1 LLYNYFRQNSLKKEL
16 EVKYLTILGKST
28 LLFSLAVSV
37 AIAAPEKKEL
47 TIGFIALTDCAPLV
61 IAKEKGFFEK
71 YGLDVHVV
79 KEGGGWPG
87 IQQKVISGEYDFSH
101 ALAGMPIAATL
112 GINGDANLQA
122 LMSLDF
128 NGNGITFG
136 NKIIAKM
143 EQYGMDQK
151 QRPLG
156 SQSLKKY
163 IDAKHEK
170 EGQRYQPLSFG
181 MVHPVSTH
189 NYELRYWMATSGIEP
204 DRDATIKPFPPPTMP
219 SNLIAG
225 NIDGYCV
232 GEPWNERVVLMKK
245 GSTLVTNYDIWNN
258 NPEKVLQARA
268 DFVQTHPETTKA
280 VIKAVLEAQMWL
292 DASWD
297 NRKEAARILSK
308 PNYVK
313 APVDVLEKSMTGT
326 FQYLKDHPSEPNPQ
340 FNVFANY
347 YAAYPFYSHGMW
359 FITQMYRWG
368 QLDKAV
374 NMKEVI
380 EKSYRPDL
388 FEIAA
393 KEVGYLLP
401 ESPWKKDGVDTYNMF
416 MDGKV
421 WDPNAAVEYI
431 YSFEVT
437 HPKVSKEALSALNT
451 WSVETKQ
458 PPYVCPYGPA
468 GCADPKFVSTQAD

>member
-1 LLYNYFRQNSLKKEL
+1 MLKKAL
-16 EVKYLTILGKST
+16 KLGLGLSLVT
-28 LLFSLAVSV
+28 TALLADV
-37 AIAAPEKKEL
+37 EKKKL
-47 TIGFIALTDCAPLV
+47 NIGFIALTDCAPIV

-71 YGLDVHVV
+71 YGLDVHVA

-112 GINGDANLQA
+112 GINGDAHLQA
-122 LMSLDF
+122 LLSLDF
-128 NGNGITFG
+128 NGNGITYG
-136 NKIIAKM
+136 NNIIKEM
-143 EQYGMDQK
+143 EKYGMDQTK
-151 QRPLG
+151 RPLG
-156 SQSLKKY
+156 SESLKKY
-163 IDAKHEK
+163 IDAKHEA
-170 EGQRYQPLSFG
+170 EGENYQPLNFG

-189 NYELRYWMATSGIEP
+189 NYELRYWMASSGIRP
-204 DRDATIKPFPPPTMP
+204 DEDTTIKPFPPPTMP

-225 NIDGYCV
+225 NIEGYCV
-232 GEPWNERVVLMKK
+232 GEPWNERIVLKKK

-268 DFVQTHPETTKA
+268 DFVEKYPETTKA
-280 VIKAVLEAQMWL
+280 VMKAIIEAQMWL
-292 DASWD
+292 DESWEH
-297 NRKEAARILSK
+297 RKEAAKILSK

-313 APVDVLEKSMTGT
+313 APVNVLEKSMTGT
-326 FQYLKDHPSEPNPQ
+326 FQYLKGQDSEPNPM

-380 EKSYRPDL
+380 EKVYRPDL
-388 FEIAA
+388 FAEAA
-393 KEVGYLLP
+393 KEVNYSLP
-401 ESPWKKDGVDTYNMF
+401 PSPWKVDGVDEYNKF

-421 WDPNAAVEYI
+421 YDPNKAVEYI

-437 HPKVSKEALSALNT
+437 NPKVSKEDLMKVNDWTVA
-451 WSVETKQ
+451 TKQ
-458 PPYVCPYGPA
+458 PAYVCPYGPA
-468 GCADPKFVSTQAD
+468 GCADPKYVK

>member
-1 LLYNYFRQNSLKKEL
+1 MLKKAL
-16 EVKYLTILGKST
+16 KLGLGLSLVT
-28 LLFSLAVSV
+28 TALLADV
-37 AIAAPEKKEL
+37 EKKKL
-47 TIGFIALTDCAPLV
+47 NIGFIALTDCAPIV

-71 YGLDVHVV
+71 YGLDVHVA

-112 GINGDANLQA
+112 GINGDAHLQA
-122 LMSLDF
+122 LLSLDF
-128 NGNGITFG
+128 NGNGITYG
-136 NKIIAKM
+136 NNIIKEM
-143 EQYGMDQK
+143 QKYGMDQTK
-151 QRPLG
+151 RPLG
-156 SQSLKKY
+156 SESLKKY
-163 IDAKHEK
+163 IDAKHK
-170 EGQRYQPLSFG
+170 AEGANYQPLNFG

-189 NYELRYWMATSGIEP
+189 NYELRYWMASSGIKP
-204 DRDATIKPFPPPTMP
+204 DEDTTIKPFPPPTMP

-225 NIDGYCV
+225 NIEGYCV
-232 GEPWNERVVLMKK
+232 GEPWNERIVLKKK

-268 DFVQTHPETTKA
+268 DFVEKYPETTKA
-280 VIKAVLEAQMWL
+280 VMKAIIEAQMWL
-292 DASWD
+292 DESWEH
-297 NRKEAARILSK
+297 RKEAAKILSK

-313 APVDVLEKSMTGT
+313 APVKVLEKSMTGT
-326 FQYLKDHPSEPNPQ
+326 FQYLNGQDSEPNPM

-380 EKSYRPDL
+380 EKVYRPDL
-388 FEIAA
+388 FAEAA
-393 KEVGYLLP
+393 KEVNYSLP
-401 ESPWKKDGVDTYNMF
+401 PSPWKVDGVDEYNKF

-421 WDPNAAVEYI
+421 YDPNKAVDYI
-431 YSFEVT
+431 YSFDVT
-437 HPKVSKEALSALNT
+437 NPKVSKEDLMKVNNWT
-451 WSVETKQ
+451 VTTKQ
-458 PPYVCPYGPA
+458 PAYVCPYGPA
-468 GCADPKFVSTQAD
+468 GCADPKYVK

>member
-1 LLYNYFRQNSLKKEL
+1 MSNGIMKFGVGVSLIASALL
-16 EVKYLTILGKST
+16 
-28 LLFSLAVSV
+28 
-37 AIAAPEKKEL
+37 AAPEKSDL
-47 TIGFIALTDCAPLV
+47 TIGFIALTDCAPIV
-61 IAKEKGFFEK
+61 IAYEKGFFK
-71 YGLDVHVV
+71 KHGLNVHVV

-87 IQQKVISGEYDFSH
+87 IQQKVINGEYDFSH

-122 LMSLDF
+122 LLSLDF

-136 NKIIAKM
+136 NKIIEEMKK
-143 EQYGMDQK
+143 YGMDEK
-151 QRPLG
+151 KRPLD
-156 SQSLKKY
+156 SESLKKY
-163 IDAKHEK
+163 IDAKHK
-170 EGQRYQPLSFG
+170 AEGANYKPLNFG

-189 NYELRYWMATSGIEP
+189 NYELRYWMASSGIKP
-204 DRDATIKPFPPPTMP
+204 DEDATIKPFPPPTMP

-232 GEPWNERVVLMKK
+232 GEPWNERVVMENK

-268 DFVQTHPETTKA
+268 DFVEKNPETTKA
-280 VIKAVLEAQMWL
+280 VMKAILEAQIWL
-292 DASWD
+292 DTSWE
-297 NRKEAARILSK
+297 NRKEAAKILSK

-313 APVDVLEKSMTGT
+313 APLNVLEKSMVGT
-326 FQYLKDHPSEPNPQ
+326 FQYLKGQESEPNPQ

-368 QLDKAV
+368 QLERAV

-380 EKSYRPDL
+380 EKVYRPDL
-388 FEIAA
+388 FEEVA
-393 KEVGYLLP
+393 KEVGYTLP
-401 ESPWKKDGVDTYNMF
+401 PSAWKKDGVDEFNMF
-416 MDGKV
+416 MDKKV
-421 WDPNAAVEYI
+421 WDPNKAVEYI

-437 HPKVSKEALSALNT
+437 APKVSKEELLKVNG
-451 WSVETKQ
+451 WKVETKQ
-458 PPYVCPYGPA
+458 PSYVCPYGPA
-468 GCADPKFVSTQAD
+468 GCADVKYVGKK

>member
-1 LLYNYFRQNSLKKEL
+1 MLKKAL
-16 EVKYLTILGKST
+16 KLGLGLSLVT
-28 LLFSLAVSV
+28 TALLADV
-37 AIAAPEKKEL
+37 EKKKL
-47 TIGFIALTDCAPLV
+47 NIGFIALTDCAPIV

-71 YGLDVHVV
+71 YGLDVHVA

-112 GINGDANLQA
+112 GINGDAHLQA
-122 LMSLDF
+122 LLSLDF
-128 NGNGITFG
+128 NGNGITYG
-136 NKIIAKM
+136 NNIIKEM
-143 EQYGMDQK
+143 EKYGMDQTK
-151 QRPLG
+151 RPLG
-156 SQSLKKY
+156 SESLKKY
-163 IDAKHEK
+163 IDAKHK
-170 EGQRYQPLSFG
+170 AEGAKYQPLNFG

-189 NYELRYWMATSGIEP
+189 NYELRYWMASSGIRP
-204 DRDATIKPFPPPTMP
+204 DEDTTIKPFPPPTMP

-225 NIDGYCV
+225 NIEGYCV
-232 GEPWNERVVLMKK
+232 GEPWNERIVLNKK

-268 DFVQTHPETTKA
+268 DFVEKYPETTKA
-280 VIKAVLEAQMWL
+280 VMKAIIEAQMWL
-292 DASWD
+292 DESWEH
-297 NRKEAARILSK
+297 RKEAAKILSK

-313 APVDVLEKSMTGT
+313 APVNVLEKSMTGT
-326 FQYLKDHPSEPNPQ
+326 FQYLKGQDSEPNPM

-380 EKSYRPDL
+380 EKVYRPDL
-388 FEIAA
+388 FAEAA
-393 KEVGYLLP
+393 KEVNYSLP
-401 ESPWKKDGVDTYNMF
+401 PSPWKVDGVDEYNKF

-421 WDPNAAVEYI
+421 YDPNKAVEYI

-437 HPKVSKEALSALNT
+437 NPKVSKEDLMKVNNWTVA
-451 WSVETKQ
+451 TKQ
-458 PPYVCPYGPA
+458 PAYVCPYGPA
-468 GCADPKFVSTQAD
+468 GCADPKYVK

>member
-1 LLYNYFRQNSLKKEL
+1 MLKKAL
-16 EVKYLTILGKST
+16 KLGLGLSLVT
-28 LLFSLAVSV
+28 TALLADV
-37 AIAAPEKKEL
+37 EKKKL
-47 TIGFIALTDCAPLV
+47 NIGFIALTDCAPIV

-71 YGLDVHVV
+71 YGLDVHVA

-112 GINGDANLQA
+112 GINGDAHLQA
-122 LMSLDF
+122 LLSLDF
-128 NGNGITFG
+128 NGNGITYG
-136 NKIIAKM
+136 NNIIKEM
-143 EQYGMDQK
+143 QKYGMDQTK
-151 QRPLG
+151 RPLG
-156 SQSLKKY
+156 SESLKKY
-163 IDAKHEK
+163 IDAKHK
-170 EGQRYQPLSFG
+170 AEGANYQPLNFG

-189 NYELRYWMATSGIEP
+189 NYELRYWMASSGIKP
-204 DRDATIKPFPPPTMP
+204 DEDTTIKPFPPPTMP

-225 NIDGYCV
+225 NIEGYCV
-232 GEPWNERVVLMKK
+232 GEPWNERIVLKKK

-268 DFVQTHPETTKA
+268 DFVEKYPETTKA
-280 VIKAVLEAQMWL
+280 VMKAIIEAQMWL
-292 DASWD
+292 DESWEH
-297 NRKEAARILSK
+297 RKEAAEILSK

-313 APVDVLEKSMTGT
+313 APVKVLEKSMTGT
-326 FQYLKDHPSEPNPQ
+326 FQYLNGQDSEPNPM

-380 EKSYRPDL
+380 EKVYRPDL
-388 FEIAA
+388 FAEAA
-393 KEVGYLLP
+393 KEVNYSLP
-401 ESPWKKDGVDTYNMF
+401 PSPWKVDGVDEYNKF

-421 WDPNAAVEYI
+421 YDPNKAVDYI
-431 YSFEVT
+431 YSFDVT
-437 HPKVSKEALSALNT
+437 NPKVSKEDLMKVNNWT
-451 WSVETKQ
+451 VTTKQ
-458 PPYVCPYGPA
+458 PAYVCPYGPA
-468 GCADPKFVSTQAD
+468 GCADPKYVK

>member
-1 LLYNYFRQNSLKKEL
+1 MKSASGLKG
-16 EVKYLTILGKST
+16 LTLAGLALGLAATT
-28 LLFSLAVSV
+28 LMADV
-37 AIAAPEKKEL
+37 EKKKL
-47 TIGFIALTDCAPLV
+47 TIGFIALTDCAPIV
-61 IAKEKGFFEK
+61 IAEEKGFFDK

-87 IQQKVISGEYDFSH
+87 IQQKVINGEYDFSH

-122 LMSLDF
+122 LLSLDF

-136 NKIIAKM
+136 NNIIKKM
-143 EQYGMDQK
+143 KTYGMDEK
-151 QRPLG
+151 TRPLG
-156 SQSLKKY
+156 SESLKKY
-163 IDAKHEK
+163 IDAKHQK
-170 EGQRYQPLSFG
+170 EGGKYQPLSFG

-189 NYELRYWMATSGIEP
+189 NYELRYWMASSGIEP

-225 NIDGYCV
+225 NIEGYCV
-232 GEPWNERVVLMKK
+232 GEPWNERIVLKKK

-268 DFVQTHPETTKA
+268 DFVEKNPETTKA
-280 VIKAVLEAQMWL
+280 VMKAIIEAQMWL
-292 DASWD
+292 DESWEH
-297 NRKEAARILSK
+297 RKEAAKILSK

-313 APVDVLEKSMTGT
+313 APVPVLEKSMTGT
-326 FQYLKDHPSEPNPQ
+326 FQYLKGQDSEPNPM

-368 QLDKAV
+368 QLDKPV
-374 NMKEVI
+374 DMKAVI
-380 EKSYRPDL
+380 EKTYRPDL
-388 FEIAA
+388 FEAAA
-393 KEVGYLLP
+393 KEVGYALP
-401 ESPWKKDGVDTYNMF
+401 PSPWKKDGVDKYNMF

-421 WDPNAAVEYI
+421 YDPNKAVEYI
-431 YSFEVT
+431 YSFKVT
-437 HPKVSKEALSALNT
+437 NPLVSEADLKAANAWEGSLKTA
-451 WSVETKQ
+451 Q
-458 PPYVCPYGPA
+458 PDYVCPYGPA
-468 GCADPKFVSTQAD
+468 GCADPKYVTK

>member
-1 LLYNYFRQNSLKKEL
+1 MKNFSIVKSIATIGLGLSVMASSLL
-16 EVKYLTILGKST
+16 
-28 LLFSLAVSV
+28 
-37 AIAAPEKKEL
+37 AAPEKKEL
-47 TIGFIALTDCAPLV
+47 TIGFIALTDCAPIV
-61 IAKEKGFFEK
+61 IAEEKGFFDK

-87 IQQKVISGEYDFSH
+87 IQQKVINGQYDFSH

-112 GINGDANLQA
+112 GINGNANLQA
-122 LMSLDF
+122 LLSLDF

-136 NKIIAKM
+136 NNIIKKM
-143 EQYGMDQK
+143 EKHGMDK
-151 QRPLG
+151 TARPMD
-156 SQSLKKY
+156 SESLKKY
-163 IDAKHEK
+163 IDAKRTK
-170 EGQRYQPLSFG
+170 EGSKYRPLSFG

-189 NYELRYWMATSGIEP
+189 NYELRYWMASSGIEP

-225 NIDGYCV
+225 NIEGYCV
-232 GEPWNERVVLMKK
+232 GEPWNERIVLKKK

-268 DFVQTHPETTKA
+268 DFVEKNPETTKA
-280 VIKAVLEAQMWL
+280 VMKAIIEAQMWL

-297 NRKEAARILSK
+297 NRKEAAKILSK

-313 APVDVLEKSMTGT
+313 APVKVLEKSMTGT
-326 FQYLKDHPSEPNPQ
+326 FQYLKGQDSEPNPQ

-368 QLDKAV
+368 QLDKPV

-380 EKSYRPDL
+380 EKTYRPDL
-388 FEIAA
+388 FEAVA
-393 KEVGYLLP
+393 KEVGYSLP
-401 ESPWKKDGVDTYNMF
+401 PSPWKKDGVDKYNMF

-421 WDPNAAVEYI
+421 WDPNKAVDYI
-431 YSFEVT
+431 YSFDVT
-437 HPKVSKEALSALNT
+437 NSKVSKEILADMNK
-451 WSVETKQ
+451 WSVTTEQ
-458 PPYVCPYGPA
+458 PEYVCPYGPA
-468 GCADPKFVSTQAD
+468 GCADPKYVTKTLVGN